1 VPEGADMLRLGPED
15 ERRVWDSPG
24 ERRHGGERPRPAWDE
39 PESGARRGRS
49 GGGGG
54 GRRRPRRHIPSRGRC
69 SPLSLSTDAMRCE
82 LAATRR
88 AYGRFIGEG
97 QVESKSWASSSPPKI
112 SSSTIYVHSLTLL
125 AYFSWKLM
133 THFALKSLWSI
144 FTMDIFGFS
153 TASQFVFT
161 PFFYRFFLSPFVRML
176 GIVGFFICF
185 FPLWFFFRG
194 RLRSGSMYLDGC
206 LHYPPLALN
215 I

>member
-1 VPEGADMLRLGPED
+1 VPEEAEAAGAAADGDDHDAISLLAVAVLR
-15 ERRVWDSPG
+15 
-24 ERRHGGERPRPAWDE
+24 
-39 PESGARRGRS
+39 
-49 GGGGG
+49 
-54 GRRRPRRHIPSRGRC
+54 
-69 SPLSLSTDAMRCE
+69 SLSTDAMRCE